1 MATTD
6 TPEDIDAEIKLMAT
20 IASHLD
26 GFGPQNRQKVAE
38 MLGDIAA
45 PLAAA
50 NEEQVG
56 RAVAWAIARAKAD
69 AVKAAKAHGTAA
81 ADAEPAADAK
91 TKA

>member
-6 TPEDIDAEIKLMAT
+6 TPEDIDAGMKLMAT

-81 ADAEPAADAK
+81 AEAEPAADAK
-91 TKA
+91 AKA

>member
-1 MATTD
+1 MATPN

-50 NEEQVG
+50 SEEQVG

-69 AVKAAKAHGTAA
+69 AVKAAKAHGAA
-81 ADAEPAADAK
+81 STDTPAEPEAK
-91 TKA
+91 AKA